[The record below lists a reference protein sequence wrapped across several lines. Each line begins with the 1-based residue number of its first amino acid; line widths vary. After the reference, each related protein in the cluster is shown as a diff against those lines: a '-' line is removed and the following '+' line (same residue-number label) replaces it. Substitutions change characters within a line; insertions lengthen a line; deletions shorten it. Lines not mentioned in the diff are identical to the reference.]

1 MRSYIRQYN
10 NKLLIGKSM
19 NLRRIS
25 ASCFC
30 LLLAGN
36 LAVSA
41 QTVTLGYG
49 TVKKNDFTSI
59 NFS

>member
-1 MRSYIRQYN
+1 
-10 NKLLIGKSM
+10 M

-41 QTVTLGYG
+41 QTVTLGSNK
-49 TVKKNDFTSI
+49 VSLKAAFEKNREGF
-59 NFS
+59 

>member
-1 MRSYIRQYN
+1 
-10 NKLLIGKSM
+10 M

-49 TVKKNDFTSI
+49 IVKKNDFTSI

>member
-1 MRSYIRQYN
+1 MRSYIRQY

-49 TVKKNDFTSI
+49 IVKKNDFTSI

>member
-1 MRSYIRQYN
+1 
-10 NKLLIGKSM
+10 M

-30 LLLAGN
+30 FLLLAGI

>member
-1 MRSYIRQYN
+1 
-10 NKLLIGKSM
+10 M

-59 NFS
+59 SFS

>member
-1 MRSYIRQYN
+1 
-10 NKLLIGKSM
+10 M

-41 QTVTLGYG
+41 QMVTLDANKVSLKAAFEKIEKASKY
-49 TVKKNDFTSI
+49 
-59 NFS
+59 